1 MRKEIPTER
10 TELTEPLAEKSLPQ
24 MAQMFTDVGRHTK
37 FVLFELFVFV
47 HLSAIFFRVFSVF
60 CGRPLTSNMFLPLI
74 ARIARM

>member
-37 FVLFELFVFV
+37 FVLF
-47 HLSAIFFRVFSVF
+47 A
-60 CGRPLTSNMFLPLI
+60 
-74 ARIARM
+74 